1 MVCGHMLV
9 LGDLSVESGIAD
21 KVDDPE
27 LRFILLHVAYVSIRQ
42 HTSAYDP
49 QLRFILLHVELV

>member
-1 MVCGHMLV
+1 MLV